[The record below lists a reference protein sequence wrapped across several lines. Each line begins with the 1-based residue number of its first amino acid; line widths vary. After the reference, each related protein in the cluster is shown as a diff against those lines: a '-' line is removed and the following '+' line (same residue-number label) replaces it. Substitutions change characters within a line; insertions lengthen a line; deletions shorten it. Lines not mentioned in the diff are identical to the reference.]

1 MKNWG
6 SEKIVDIS
14 TVFEDGDWIESKDQS
29 AEGIRLIQTGNVG
42 NGIFKDRGE
51 KARYISEDTFKKLRC
66 TEIFEG
72 DCLISRLPDP
82 VGRACILPNTGEK
95 MITAVDCT
103 IIRFDQKQLISN
115 WFLYYSLS
123 NEYQNEIQK
132 QVTGATRQRISRKN
146 LGLVSVPLPSL
157 PEQQRIVSLLDE
169 AFAAIAK
176 AKANAEQNL
185 KNAKEL
191 FESYLQ
197 GMFEKKGNGWVEKTL
212 EELADEKCTLS
223 YGIVQPG
230 EEFENGLP
238 VIRPTDL
245 TSRYI
250 KLEGLKRIDPKLADG
265 YKRTKLIGDEL
276 LLCVRGTTGV
286 VSIATPELKDAN
298 VTRGIVPIRFNPKIL
313 NQEFGYY
320 LLISNYVQKQIR
332 AKTYGAALMQIN
344 IGDLRKILTPY
355 PPIQE
360 QQTIVRQLDALRAET
375 QKLEAVYQKKIAD
388 LEELKKSILQK
399 AFAGELRTSENI
411 RTYSSESEEPIKL
424 AAEPVTKYQTQ

>member
-6 SEKIVDIS
+6 RKKIVDIS
-14 TVFEDGDWIESKDQS
+14 NIFEDGDWIESKDQS

-72 DCLISRLPDP
+72 DCLVSRLPDP
-82 VGRACILPNTGEK
+82 VGRACILPDTGEK

-103 IIRFDQKQLISN
+103 IIRFDQKQLLSN

-146 LGLVSVPLPSL
+146 LGLVSVPLPPL
-157 PEQQRIVSLLDE
+157 PEQQRIVSILDE
-169 AFAAIAK
+169 TFAAIAK

-197 GMFEKKGNGWVEKTL
+197 GVFEKKGDGWISSTIGETCKLMTGGTPSTTKKEYYEGGNIKWLVSGDINQKEIFDCEGRITELGL
-212 EELADEKCTLS
+212 ENSNAR
-223 YGIVQPG
+223 Y
-230 EEFENGLP
+230 LP
-238 VIRPTDL
+238 VNSVLIALNGQGKTRGTVAML
-245 TSRYI
+245 
-250 KLEGLKRIDPKLADG
+250 
-265 YKRTKLIGDEL
+265 RTKATCNQSL
-276 LLCVRGTTGV
+276 
-286 VSIATPELKDAN
+286 VSIYPNNVNKVLPELIYAN
-298 VTRGIVPIRFNPKIL
+298 LDGRYNEIRKLTGDSGNDRRGLNMPIIRN
-313 NQEFGYY
+313 
-320 LLISNYVQKQIR
+320 ISFSYPQS
-332 AKTYGAALMQIN
+332 
-344 IGDLRKILTPY
+344 LT
-355 PPIQE
+355 E

-375 QKLEAVYQKKIAD
+375 QKLEAIYHQKLLN
-388 LEELKKSILQK
+388 LEKLKKSILQK
-399 AFAGELRTSENI
+399 AFVGELTR
-411 RTYSSESEEPIKL
+411 KL
-424 AAEPVTKYQTQ
+424 IETE